1 MGTRCL
7 SNVWHNPEATR
18 PPPRLCL
25 KILALLLGVFSPTSV
40 GAGHERRAV
49 DLELILA
56 VDVSPSMSQ
65 AEQRIQ
71 RDGYVSAFRH
81 ADVTRA
87 IASGA
92 RGRIAVAYVEWAG
105 PKYQRVVLPWTIIG
119 SHDDAKRFA
128 DALAARPIVRE
139 AGTSIS
145 RGLQAAEDLFARNW
159 AVGERRVID
168 VSGDGPNNAGPPVA
182 TVRDEVIASGIT
194 INGLPVSLPHGTS
207 DSFER
212 FSEGY
217 LNSYYEHCVIGGPDA
232 FVIGVDDLTLFA
244 VAIRRKLVRE
254 IASIPP
260 RPELASYAPARLADF
275 DCLTNGEGPYR

>member
-7 SNVWHNPEATR
+7 SNVWHTPEATR
-18 PPPRLCL
+18 PPSRLCL
-25 KILALLLGVFSPTSV
+25 KMLALLLGVFNPTSV
-40 GAGHERRAV
+40 GVGHERLAV

-81 ADVTRA
+81 SDVTRA

-92 RGRIAVAYVEWAG
+92 RGRIAVAYIEWAG
-105 PKYQRVVLPWTIIG
+105 PKHRRVVLPWTIIG

-128 DALAARPIVRE
+128 DALAAQPMVRE

-145 RGLQAAEDLFARNW
+145 GGLQAAQDLFARNW
-159 AVGERRVID
+159 AIGERRVID
-168 VSGDGPNNAGPPVA
+168 VSGNGPNNAGPPVA
-182 TVRDEVIASGIT
+182 PVRDELIASGIT

-207 DSFER
+207 DSFET

-232 FVIGVDDLTLFA
+232 FVIEVDDLTLFA

-254 IASIPP
+254 IASVPP
-260 RPELASYAPARLADF
+260 RPKLASYAPARLANF
-275 DCLTNGEGPYR
+275 DCLTTGEGRYR